1 MGKILV
7 GMAAAALW
15 FVFSQAADAERICKD
30 VCNNGICVSR
40 CVNNRNGDEMIIRE
54 HNRGPGVELRAP
66 GADVDVDR

>member
-1 MGKILV
+1 MSKIMV

-40 CVNNRNGDEMIIRE
+40 CVNNRNGDEIIIRE
-54 HNRGPGVELRAP
+54 HNREPSVELRAP

>member
-40 CVNNRNGDEMIIRE
+40 CVNNRNGDEMTIRE
-54 HNRGPGVELRAP
+54 HDRGPGVELRAT
-66 GADVDVDR
+66 GNDVDVGH

>member
-40 CVNNRNGDEMIIRE
+40 CVNNPNGDEMIIRE
-54 HNRGPGVELRAP
+54 HDRGLGVELRAP
-66 GADVDVDR
+66 GADVDVGR